1 MVIIKDSDGKAVL
14 QLSAQEAFDASQGLR
29 HGLDTNDGGG
39 WVKSYR
45 NKLVRLYTLLRYAH
59 QQISDNP
66 PEYIHVMNENMESYE
81 RQLLRE
87 YPGE

>member
-1 MVIIKDSDGKAVL
+1 MVIIKDGDGKAVL
-14 QLSAQEAFDASQGLR
+14 QLSAQEAFDAAQGIQY
-29 HGLDTNDGGG
+29 GLDTKEAGG

-59 QQISDNP
+59 QQINGYS
-66 PEYIHVMNENMESYE
+66 PEYIHVMNANMEGYE